1 MPSIIKSV
9 EVIRVQTMADRKT
22 VRFVI
27 ETTNSTAED
36 ITTGY
41 ELMSEDTVMILMDK
55 KSFDESQIEDSV

>member
-55 KSFDESQIEDSV
+55 KSFDESQIEDSA